1 MTPSPRDGSLEVRNM
16 GLWDWFVGF
25 LTQVLELLANGVG
38 DWGLAIIVLTAI
50 IRLALTP
57 LTVSSTRSTARMQ
70 ILQPKMAEI
79 QERYADDPQ
88 RMNEEMQR
96 FYSENKFN
104 PLGGCLPIFIQ
115 MPVFFALFNVLQNK
129 IPEGAH
135 FYSVFASLADS
146 PATAVATLGW
156 AASWAYILFDVA
168 FGVLTLVPMLLNN
181 MQADSQQASMTKTM
195 GIVMAVMMMWFG
207 WSAPIGVVL
216 YYVTSSAWGVV
227 QQVFITRKVLEKA
240 KHDEEERMK
249 NQPIAVDVVR
259 KERKARPHKKA

>member
-1 MTPSPRDGSLEVRNM
+1 M

-25 LTQVLELLANGVG
+25 LTQVLTLLADGVG
-38 DWGLAIIVLTAI
+38 DWGLAIIILTAI

-57 LTVSSTRSTARMQ
+57 LTVSSTRSMAKMQ
-70 ILQPKMAEI
+70 VLQPKMTEI

-104 PLGGCLPIFIQ
+104 PLGGCLPIIIQ
-115 MPVFFALFNVLQNK
+115 MPVFFALFNVLQHQ
-129 IPEGAH
+129 IPADAH
-135 FYSVFASLADS
+135 FYGVFTSLADS
-146 PATAVATLGW
+146 PATAVSTLGW
-156 AASWAYILFDVA
+156 AAAWAYLLFDVA

-181 MQADSQQASMTKTM
+181 NMQSGSQQASMTKTM

-207 WSAPIGVVL
+207 WGAPIGVVL

-227 QQVFITRKVLEKA
+227 QQVFITRKVLDKA
-240 KHDEEERMK
+240 KRDEEERMK
-249 NQPIAVDVVR
+249 NQPVVVDVVR
-259 KERKARPHKKA
+259 KERKSRPRKKA